1 MKTREELNDLAEK
14 ANYEKN
20 ICNIA
25 RIEKDPT
32 IKKYIEAIELAAE
45 RGDYTIRFSIPNMR
59 VYYDL
64 SILFDYYNITLGIY
78 SSNLC
83 DITEANVYRVLFI
96 ASWK

>member
-1 MKTREELNDLAEK
+1 MKTRDELNDIAKK

-45 RGDYTIRFSIPNMR
+45 RGDYTIRFAIPNMR

-64 SILFDYYNITLGIY
+64 SILFDYYNITLGIHIGED
-78 SSNLC
+78 SE
-83 DITEANVYRVLFI
+83 ITDANIYRVPFT
-96 ASWK
+96 ASW

>member
-1 MKTREELNDLAEK
+1 MKTREELNDLAKK

-32 IKKYIEAIELAAE
+32 IKKYIDAIELAAE
-45 RGDYTIRFSIPNMR
+45 RGDYTIHFAIPNMR

-64 SILFDYYNITLGIY
+64 SILFDYYNITLGIHSEEVNY
-78 SSNLC
+78 
-83 DITEANVYRVLFI
+83 ITDANVNIVLFM
-96 ASWK
+96 ASW